1 MNAYSKA
8 YIVIVI
14 MIIIGMILTTQ
25 SCNLSGHKEID
36 FNKQIRPI
44 LNNKC
49 LVCHGGVKQQG
60 DLSFL
65 FPETAV
71 LPAQSGKYA
80 IVPGSST
87 KSELIHRIRHNNP
100 ELRMPLDAD
109 PLLEEEIDLLEQ
121 WIEEGAEWET
131 HWAYLPISKDIEVPS
146 TQSSWVSNEI
156 DHFVLEE
163 LKMQELSPNDPATKS
178 DLLRRVSLDLTGLPP
193 TLSETKIFLTDES
206 VDAYEQAVDRLLASK
221 HFGERWA
228 AMWLDLARYADSRG
242 YQKDLLRPHMWRYRD
257 WVIDAFNKDMP
268 FDQFT
273 IEQLAGDL
281 IPDHTE
287 SQLLATAF
295 HRNTMTNDE
304 GGTDDEEFRVAAV
317 IDRLNT
323 TMEVWQGVTIGCV
336 QCHSHPYDPIK
347 HEEFYKLYAFFNNT
361 EDTDHYS
368 DKPNLMLHSPQQI
381 ATKQVWQQELL
392 QLEKKGKMDS
402 PSYKERLEKLM
413 SIEPGK
419 IPVMQELPSDSSRV
433 TRIFDR
439 GNWLVLGDTVQPNVP
454 SNLPNLSDEYS
465 TDRLGLAQWLT
476 APYNPLTARVMVNRL
491 WEQIF
496 GQGIVTTLE
505 DFGTQS
511 EPPSHPELLDW
522 LASTYV
528 NEYNWSTKSIL
539 KTIVM
544 SSTYKQSSRL
554 TADKLEKDPRNKYLS
569 RGPRYRL
576 SAEQIRDQALAI
588 SGLLNDKVSGESVMP
603 HQPEGVWNVIR
614 HVSSW
619 KTSEDNDQY
628 RRGLYTFWRR
638 VSPYPSMLSFDTPTR
653 ELCVSRRIRTNT
665 PLQALIT
672 LNDPVFVEA
681 AEALAHRMS
690 KEGGANL
697 SDKIN
702 YAFQLALMRPID
714 ESNLELLID
723 LYNKSKNNYNPK
735 IHEDISV
742 EQLGLI
748 QVASVILNLDEVIMK
763 T

>member
-1 MNAYSKA
+1 MKALSKA
-8 YIVIVI
+8 YLVTTAMIITGFI
-14 MIIIGMILTTQ
+14 MIIN
-25 SCNLSGHKEID
+25 SCNLSGSKKID

-49 LVCHGGVKQQG
+49 LVCHGGVKEQG

-71 LPAQSGKYA
+71 LPARSGKYA
-80 IVPGSST
+80 IVPGSAA
-87 KSELIHRIRHNNP
+87 KSELINRIKHINP

-109 PLLEEEIDLLEQ
+109 PLDQSEIDLLEQ

-131 HWAYLPISKDIEVPS
+131 HWAYIPLANKIEVPS
-146 TQSSWVSNEI
+146 TQNTWATNEI
-156 DHFVLEE
+156 DHFILEE
-163 LKMQELSPNDPATKS
+163 LKKQELSPNDIAKKS

-193 TLSETKIFLTDES
+193 TKSETDEFVADQS
-206 VDAYEQAVDRLLASK
+206 DNAYEKIVDRLLSSD

-228 AMWLDLARYADSRG
+228 SMWLDLARYADSRG

-281 IPDHTE
+281 LPQKSE

-347 HEEFYKLYAFFNNT
+347 HEEFYNLYAFFNNT
-361 EDTDHYS
+361 EDSDHYS
-368 DKPNLMLHSPQQI
+368 DRPNLMLHSPAQI
-381 ATKQVWQQELL
+381 ATKKVWKQELE
-392 QLEKKGKMDS
+392 QLEKEGKTTT
-402 PSYKERLEKLM
+402 PFYKEQLEKIL

-433 TRIFDR
+433 TRVFER
-439 GNWLVLGDTVQPNVP
+439 GNWMVHGDTVKPNVP
-454 SNLPNLSDEYS
+454 SNLPALTNEYS
-465 TDRLGLAQWLT
+465 KDRLGLAQWLT
-476 APYNPLTARVMVNRL
+476 APENPLTARVMVNRL

-511 EPPSHPELLDW
+511 EAPSHPALLDW

-528 NEYNWSTKSIL
+528 HDYNWSTKSIL
-539 KTIVM
+539 KILVM
-544 SSTYKQSSRL
+544 SSTYRQSSVV
-554 TADKLEKDPRNKYLS
+554 TKEKLEKDPSNKYLS

-588 SGLLNDKVSGESVMP
+588 SGLLNDKVFGESVMP
-603 HQPEGVWNVIR
+603 HQPDGVWNVIR

-619 KTSEDNDQY
+619 KTSKDNEQY

-681 AEALAHRMS
+681 AEALADRM
-690 KEGGANL
+690 KMEGGKSL
-697 SDKIN
+697 SDKID

-714 ESNLELLID
+714 ASNLQLLTE
-723 LYNKSKNNYNPK
+723 LYNKSKANYDPK
-735 IHEDISV
+735 IHDKIDSD
-742 EQLGLI
+742 QLGLI